1 MAEKPKSVLLPV
13 MAVAVFAG
21 LGRMVIQKIRA
32 DRAARQNG
40 ARQNGAGQN
49 GAGQNGAGQN
59 GAGQNGAGRA
69 GAGQARVGRGRAG
82 RRAAGQ
88 DRVAGPVDEKTRQW
102 ISDVVRTPRQ

>member
-40 ARQNGAGQN
+40 TGQN
-49 GAGQNGAGQN
+49 GT
-59 GAGQNGAGRA
+59 
-69 GAGQARVGRGRAG
+69 GQAGVGRGRAG

>member
-32 DRAARQNG
+32 DRAARQN
-40 ARQNGAGQN
+40 ATGQN
-49 GAGQNGAGQN
+49 GT
-59 GAGQNGAGRA
+59 
-69 GAGQARVGRGRAG
+69 GQAGVGRGRSG